1 MTMNFLNFKLPRSL
15 KNWVSIWGAVI
26 AITSLLIIVF
36 LFLISIIYDSG
47 NSYLGIF
54 IYIIIPIFLVV
65 GLLMIPIGMLLNRKK
80 QKLAEEELTAWPR
93 IDFNKPEVR
102 NASVIFIAGTVVFL
116 VLSAMGS
123 FEAFHYTE
131 SVEFCGKLCHK
142 VMKPEYVAYHQ
153 SSHERVKCV
162 ECHVGAGASW
172 YVKSKISG
180 LYQVYSV
187 LFNKYPRPIP
197 TPISNLRPARET
209 CEECHW
215 PQKFYDRKIKMK
227 RNYIADETNTEW
239 DVTLMMKTSA
249 TFSALGQ
256 QEGIHWHINPDVK
269 IEYRTDKNNR
279 NAIPWVKY
287 TNRKTGES
295 HIYQDEENMIQPGKL
310 DSLEVRVMDCI
321 DCHNRPSHNYGIP
334 QHFIDDAIT
343 AGEIARDLPEIKLVA
358 MGILAKDYSTTDS
371 AMMAI
376 KNGVEEFYQANHP
389 EVVQQNK
396 AKLDKAILA
405 IQDRFNRNIFPEMK
419 VKWNKYPL
427 NLGHLESNGCY
438 RCHNDKHKSEN
449 GRVISRK
456 CDLCHNIVAQGKP
469 GEMEYSASQQAL
481 EFRHPIDI
489 SDAWKETL
497 CSECHSQLY

>member
-1 MTMNFLNFKLPRSL
+1 MSLKNFILPRSL

-26 AITSLLIIVF
+26 ASTSLIFIIF
-36 LFLISIIYDSG
+36 LFLISLIFNAGS
-47 NSYLGIF
+47 SYLGIF
-54 IYIIIPIFLVV
+54 IYIIIPIFLVI
-65 GLLMIPIGMLLNRKK
+65 GLLMIPAGMLFFRKK
-80 QKLAEEELTAWPR
+80 KRLAEEEQKTSEWPK

-102 NASVIFIAGTVVFL
+102 NASLVFITGTVVFL
-116 VLSAMGS
+116 VLSAIGS

-172 YVKSKISG
+172 YVKSKMSG

-187 LFNKYPRPIP
+187 LFKKYPRPIP

-215 PQKFYDRKIKMK
+215 PQKFYDRKMRMK
-227 RNYIADETNTEW
+227 RYYLADETNSEW
-239 DVTLMMKTSA
+239 DITLLMKTSA

-269 IEYRTDKNNR
+269 IEYRADPENR
-279 NAIPWVKY
+279 NNIPWVRY
-287 TNRKTGES
+287 TNVRTGES
-295 HIYQDEENMIQPGKL
+295 HTYQDPDGIVESNKL
-310 DSLEVRVMDCI
+310 DSLELRVMDCI

-334 QHFIDDAIT
+334 QRFSDDAIT
-343 AGEIARDLPEIKLVA
+343 AGEISRDLPEIKLA
-358 MGILAKDYSTTDS
+358 ALGILSQDFSTTDS

-376 KNGVEEFYQANHP
+376 KNGIEAYYTSNHP
-389 EVVQQNK
+389 EIIDQQKEKINQ
-396 AKLDKAILA
+396 AIAA
-405 IQDRFNRNIFPEMK
+405 IQDRFSRNIFPEMK
-419 VKWNKYPL
+419 VKWNKYPV

-438 RCHNDKHKSEN
+438 RCHNDKHKSES
-449 GRVISRK
+449 GRVISRR
-456 CDLCHNIVAQGKP
+456 CDLCHHITAQGKP
-469 GEMEYSASQQAL
+469 GEMEFSPEQKAL
-481 EFRHPIDI
+481 EFRHPVDI
-489 SDAWKETL
+489 SDAWRETL
-497 CSECHSQLY
+497 CSECHSQLF

>member
-1 MTMNFLNFKLPRSL
+1 MIFRNLKLPRSL
-15 KNWVSIWGAVI
+15 KNWVSIWGA
-26 AITSLLIIVF
+26 AMASTSLIIIIF
-36 LFLISIIYDSG
+36 LFLISIIYDAGS
-47 NSYLGIF
+47 SYLGIF
-54 IYIIIPIFLVV
+54 IYIIVPIFLVI
-65 GLLMIPIGMLLNRKK
+65 GLLMIPVGMMLNRKK
-80 QKLAEEELTAWPR
+80 TKPTEEETLSWPK

-102 NASVIFIAGTVVFL
+102 NASIIFIAGSVVFL
-116 VLSAMGS
+116 ILSAIGS

-162 ECHVGAGASW
+162 ECHVGTGASW

-187 LFNKYPRPIP
+187 TFNKYPRPIP

-215 PQKFYDRKIKMK
+215 PQKFYDRKMKMK
-227 RNYIADETNTEW
+227 RNYLADEENSEW
-239 DVTLMMKTSA
+239 DITLMMKTSA
-249 TFSALGQ
+249 TYSALGQ

-269 IEYRTDKNNR
+269 IEYRADPQNKST
-279 NAIPWVKY
+279 IPWVRY

-295 HIYQDEENMIQPGKL
+295 HIYQDSENMVSSVKL
-310 DSLEVRVMDCI
+310 DSLELRVMDCI

-334 QHFIDDAIT
+334 QHFVDDAIT
-343 AGEIARDLPEIKLVA
+343 SGAISGELPNIKSVA
-358 MGILAKDYSTTDS
+358 MGILAKDYSTADS

-376 KNGVEEFYQANHP
+376 KTGVVEYYKSNYPDILEQKK
-389 EVVQQNK
+389 EK
-396 AKLDKAILA
+396 IEKAITG
-405 IQDRFNRNIFPEMK
+405 IQDGFNRNIFPEMK

-438 RCHNDKHKSEN
+438 RCHNDKHKSDN
-449 GRVISRK
+449 GRIISRR
-456 CDLCHNIVAQGKP
+456 CDLCHHILSQGKP
-469 GEMEYSASQQAL
+469 GQMEYSTTQEAL
-481 EFRHPIDI
+481 QFKHPVDI

-497 CSECHSQLY
+497 CSECHSSLF